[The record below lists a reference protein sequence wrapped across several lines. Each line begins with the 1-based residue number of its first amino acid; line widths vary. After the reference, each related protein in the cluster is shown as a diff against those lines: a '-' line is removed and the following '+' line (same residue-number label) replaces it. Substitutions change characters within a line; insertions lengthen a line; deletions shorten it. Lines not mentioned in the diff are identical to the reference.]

1 MLPLRPRYT
10 IHAFRSVFPRPSI
23 RQILDQYP
31 NISKLF
37 SPPKS
42 RTVSGAGHAARDPL
56 GHSPQL
62 GSPSEVAERDVATHI
77 SEELFRTGLM
87 LRRFYFMTYVPSGFW
102 PRLISRFLTCSTF
115 VSIVLRALGYSEDV
129 IKEKVSEVANGESS
143 RALGLEWAYWK
154 TGIELWY
161 KGLSLLRVSE
171 ILPESAF
178 QHCEPSPSIFE
189 QSRTVPIEPFQA
201 VEDLSFE
208 LNRQWM
214 PVHMTPNHG
223 IEILVPDTV
232 CPALLKNE
240 LEAAREGARVG
251 EGYEDPHH
259 ETVWM
264 SAGLLTQ
271 AVDFI
276 DTLLEDWYP
285 GLGAREGNTT
295 VESIPYVNRVIPC
308 PFCVSG
314 ACVTEPEGQVIREA
328 SPPTPP
334 FSPTGPRKHS
344 PAPSSSVSVTPPK
357 HRHFFKRDSS
367 PPEAP
372 NFPSPPKQPQD
383 PTNSNHEVSGSRPHR
398 SRAINISLSLA
409 SHSVKPHSVKRPLFH
424 TPPLSRAH
432 KSNTPSNISALLS
445 PHQERKVLELQRRRS
460 LSSPLS
466 NAVALPMAPPGLPH
480 RPDRVLRNKSHDDL
494 TNTSTLQISGP
505 GQCRGGGGGGGGGGQ
520 CSNCVYTPIVV
531 PLSNLPLSPSLSLSL
546 PLSPSLL
553 TERLA
558 QPLPEEKG
566 LVQASKFGFMI
577 ESCIMSARNSEDM
590 VCPAHKTH
598 PLPIRDIAPDVV
610 SIISSVH
617 SEPTCTFPFQ
627 GICHSNLPPPSS
639 PSLPPL
645 SGPPLSPPS
654 LPSLSH
660 LSPLSLP
667 LSPLSPAPLSLSPL
681 SLPSL
686 SPLSLPSLSP
696 LSPLSL
702 PDVR

>member
-1 MLPLRPRYT
+1 
-10 IHAFRSVFPRPSI
+10 
-23 RQILDQYP
+23 
-31 NISKLF
+31 
-37 SPPKS
+37 
-42 RTVSGAGHAARDPL
+42 
-56 GHSPQL
+56 
-62 GSPSEVAERDVATHI
+62 
-77 SEELFRTGLM
+77 M

-129 IKEKVSEVANGESS
+129 IKEKVSEVTNGESS

-189 QSRTVPIEPFQA
+189 QSRTVPIEPSQA

-208 LNRQWM
+208 LNKQWM

-251 EGYEDPHH
+251 DEDPHH

-357 HRHFFKRDSS
+357 HRHFFKRDSR

-383 PTNSNHEVSGSRPHR
+383 PTDSNHEVSGSRPHR
-398 SRAINISLSLA
+398 SRAINISLSVA

-432 KSNTPSNISALLS
+432 QSNTPTNISVLLS
-445 PHQERKVLELQRRRS
+445 PRQERKVLELQRRRS

-466 NAVALPMAPPGLPH
+466 NAVALPMAPPGLPRH
-480 RPDRVLRNKSHDDL
+480 PDRVLRNKSHDDL
-494 TNTSTLQISGP
+494 TKTSTLQISGP
-505 GQCRGGGGGGGGGGQ
+505 GQCRGGVGGGGGMG
-520 CSNCVYTPIVV
+520 
-531 PLSNLPLSPSLSLSL
+531 
-546 PLSPSLL
+546 
-553 TERLA
+553 A
-558 QPLPEEKG
+558 
-566 LVQASKFGFMI
+566 M
-577 ESCIMSARNSEDM
+577 
-590 VCPAHKTH
+590 
-598 PLPIRDIAPDVV
+598 
-610 SIISSVH
+610 
-617 SEPTCTFPFQ
+617 
-627 GICHSNLPPPSS
+627 
-639 PSLPPL
+639 
-645 SGPPLSPPS
+645 
-654 LPSLSH
+654 
-660 LSPLSLP
+660 
-667 LSPLSPAPLSLSPL
+667 
-681 SLPSL
+681 
-686 SPLSLPSLSP
+686 
-696 LSPLSL
+696 
-702 PDVR
+702 